1 LYGHPGAGALW
12 ESFLTT
18 ILIALVWTKVAE
30 WTGLDIHPHGS
41 VLIVYVDDI
50 MMLATLEM
58 TSKH

>member
-1 LYGHPGAGALW
+1 LYGHPEAGALW

-18 ILIALVWTKVAE
+18 ILIALDWTKIAE
-30 WTGLDIHPHGS
+30 WTGVVVHPHGS

-58 TSKH
+58 TSRH